1 MELKWKPKDDKTSSD
16 EEPPKK
22 PEKPSP
28 EEINLMRGIVIN
40 FDIQAKEWLRLLFVE
55 HRDLFFRW
63 IESQEKV
70 KPEDLRAK
78 M

>member
-1 MELKWKPKDDKTSSD
+1 
-16 EEPPKK
+16 
-22 PEKPSP
+22 
-28 EEINLMRGIVIN
+28 MRGIVIN

-63 IESQEKV
+63 METQEKV
-70 KPEDLRAK
+70 KPEDLIAK